1 MQIIYKLFFKP
12 PNSNSSL
19 IGIVV
24 VVNISTGTADLV
36 RVTYEILKIFSHRS
50 LKYFCQYQCCGSGMF
65 IPDPGSR
72 ILFYVLPG
80 SKTRKERGEKI
91 IVVLPFL

>member
-12 PNSNSSL
+12 ANSNSSL

-24 VVNISTGTADLV
+24 EVNITTGTADLV

-50 LKYFCQYQCCGSGMF
+50 LEYFCQYQCCGSGMF
-65 IPDPGSR
+65 IPDLGSR

-80 SKTRKERGEKI
+80 SKSSNKREG
-91 IVVLPFL
+91 